1 VFEGDELQEH
11 GELSRKMKYSV
22 ILVVLGFAGTTGF
35 RVWQIKAQNRDHWLG
50 VGAILASYLPA
61 MTYYS
66 YWRQQYNLF
75 LGRVS

>member
-1 VFEGDELQEH
+1 MFEGEELQEH
-11 GELSRKMKYSV
+11 GELSRMMKYSV

-35 RVWQIKAQNRDHWLG
+35 RVWQIKTQNRDHWLG